1 MPRKIYVDGIFDL
14 FHKGHVLHFKH
25 IKELDNLDNHLV
37 VGIISDKD
45 AKDYKRLPIY
55 NQENR
60 KILVESCKYV
70 DEIIE
75 NAPLILT
82 KDFIE
87 NNKIDLICHGFSN
100 ENDIKKQEKFFEV
113 PRKMNKFKPVPYN
126 TGISTTEIIDKI
138 KKNY

>member
-1 MPRKIYVDGIFDL
+1 MKRRIYVDGIFDL
-14 FHKGHVLHFKH
+14 FHKGHVMHFKDM
-25 IKELDNLDNHLV
+25 KELDNEDNYLI

-60 KILVESCKYV
+60 KILVESCRYV

-75 NAPLILT
+75 NAPLIVDQ
-82 KDFIE
+82 KFIE
-87 NNKIDLICHGFSN
+87 ENKIDLVCHGFLN
-100 ENDIKKQEKFFEV
+100 QNDVNKQEKFFEI
-113 PRKMNKFKPVPYN
+113 PKKMNKFRAVNYHL
-126 TGISTTEIIDKI
+126 GISTTDIIKNI